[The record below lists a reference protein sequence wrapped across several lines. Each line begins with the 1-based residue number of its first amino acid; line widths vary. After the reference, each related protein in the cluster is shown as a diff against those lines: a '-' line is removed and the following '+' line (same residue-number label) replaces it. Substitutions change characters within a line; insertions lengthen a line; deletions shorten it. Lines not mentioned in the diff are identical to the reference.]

1 MYERAGKQTPPE
13 LMKDLVMEKLIEKLY
28 RGEASPAELNQLFH
42 LLRHAKS
49 APAPEVL
56 ERLLAEL
63 PSEETVPG
71 ETEAEDAVRAA
82 EQKRIFARVT
92 AGIQAEPPIRR
103 LPAYWRVAAAAA
115 VVIGVAAF
123 LLLFRGEDT
132 NPVTFATGP
141 GQIEQLSLPD
151 GSRVTLNGNSS
162 LSYAHDWER
171 GADRFVQ
178 LEGEAYFEVTKQPA
192 TNAKFSVR
200 TPDLT
205 VEVLGTVFNVSTR
218 REETEVFLEE
228 GKVNVALEGNAG
240 VKTLALE
247 PGESLTYSAKS
258 QQLAPPKPAEM
269 ETETG
274 WKRGVLIFR
283 EQPLLSILEDLATAN
298 ELKFSITDD
307 ALRDE
312 VFTLALPTTNMDSTM
327 SLLAKTTQTSISKR
341 NGGFIISAGGS
352 VE

>member
-1 MYERAGKQTPPE
+1 
-13 LMKDLVMEKLIEKLY
+13 MEQLTEKLY
-28 RGEASPAELNQLFH
+28 RGEASPAELHQLFH
-42 LLRHAKS
+42 LLRQSDEAS
-49 APAPEVL
+49 PPEVL

-63 PSEETVPG
+63 PEEPVFG
-71 ETEAEDAVRAA
+71 DQGDEDGIRKK
-82 EQKRIFARVT
+82 EQARIFSRVE
-92 AGIQAEPPIRR
+92 AGITTQPRVRR
-103 LPAYWRVAAAAA
+103 IGGYWRVAAA
-115 VVIGVAAF
+115 VIIGVAAF

-132 NPVTFATGP
+132 TLVTFATGP

-151 GSRVTLNGNSS
+151 GSRVTLNGNSY
-162 LSYAHDWER
+162 LSYAADWED

-228 GKVNVALEGNAG
+228 GKVNVALEVNAG

-258 QQLAPPKPAEM
+258 QKLAPPQPAEM
-269 ETETG
+269 ETETA

-283 EQPLLSILEDLATAN
+283 EQPLLSILEELATAN

-307 ALRDE
+307 ALKDE

-327 SLLAKTTQTSISKR
+327 SLLAKTTQTSIRKR
-341 NGGFIISAGGS
+341 NGEFIISAGGS

>member
-1 MYERAGKQTPPE
+1 
-13 LMKDLVMEKLIEKLY
+13 MEQLTEKLY
-28 RGEASPAELNQLFH
+28 RGEASPAELHQLFH
-42 LLRHAKS
+42 LLRQSDEAS
-49 APAPEVL
+49 PPEVL

-63 PSEETVPG
+63 PEEPVSG
-71 ETEAEDAVRAA
+71 DQGDEDGIRKK
-82 EQKRIFARVT
+82 EQARIFSRVE
-92 AGIQAEPPIRR
+92 AGIGMQPRVRR
-103 LPAYWRVAAAAA
+103 IGGYWRVAAAAA

-123 LLLFRGEDT
+123 LLLFRGEDNT
-132 NPVTFATGP
+132 PITFATGP

-162 LSYAHDWER
+162 LSYAADWED

-258 QQLAPPKPAEM
+258 RQLAPPKPAEI
-269 ETETG
+269 ETETA

-283 EQPLLSILEDLATAN
+283 EQPLLSILEDLAIAN

-307 ALRDE
+307 ALKDE

-327 SLLAKTTQTSISKR
+327 SLLAKTTQTSIIKR
-341 NGGFIISAGGS
+341 NGEFIISAGGS